1 MSLNKNILILK
12 FSNITNQPRIY
23 RQIEFLRDHY
33 NIYTASFKGL
43 NNPHIKKHFNIK
55 IPLLPTGL
63 IDKFLWNIAPV
74 SQFLINY
81 FKLNTIHFDLIV
93 AHDPFTLQ
101 TALQL
106 SKMMGS
112 KVLHDAHEYTPRQY
126 EDIWFQRLI
135 LLKIWGRICRKFMPH
150 ADATITVCQG
160 IADEYE
166 RNYGVHCEVINN
178 APFFNKLLPST
189 IDGKIIRMVHHGVAH
204 PSRRTEDMIHLM
216 NILDER
222 FHLDFMLINDG
233 SQYYKKILSMGQQ
246 NPRISFRDP
255 VPMPDIP
262 ETINGYDIG
271 LFLLSPETFSYR
283 MALPNKLF
291 EFIQGR
297 LAVAIWPSPEMA
309 KVVNEYNCGI
319 ISEDFTVESMARKL
333 NALSTD
339 DIVKYKMNS
348 HRAAGYLCAEKN
360 KDMLLNI
367 VEKLLR

>member
-1 MSLNKNILILK
+1 MKI
-12 FSNITNQPRIY
+12 
-23 RQIEFLRDHY
+23 
-33 NIYTASFKGL
+33 
-43 NNPHIKKHFNIK
+43 HF
-55 IPLLPTGL
+55 LPTGL

-74 SQFLINY
+74 SQFLANY
-81 FKLNTIHFDLIV
+81 FKLNRIHFDLII
-93 AHDPFTLQ
+93 AHDPFTLK

-106 SKMMGS
+106 SKKMDA

-126 EDIWFQRLI
+126 EDQCFQRVI
-135 LLKIWGRICRKFMPH
+135 LLKIWDYICSKYMPH

-160 IADEYE
+160 IADEYK

-178 APFFNKLLPST
+178 APFFNKLAPSP
-189 IDGKIIRMVHHGVAH
+189 IENHSIKIIHHGAVH
-204 PSRRTEDMIHLM
+204 PSRRSEDMIHLM

-222 FHLDFMLINDG
+222 FHLDFMLMNNG
-233 SQYYKKILSMGQQ
+233 SQYYKKILSMGQE

-262 ETINGYDIG
+262 KEINHYDIG
-271 LFLLSPETFSYR
+271 LFLLSPDTFSYR

-309 KVVNEYNCGI
+309 KIVNEYKCGI
-319 ISEDFTVESMARKL
+319 VSGDFTIESIAKQL
-333 NALSTD
+333 NSLSTK
-339 DIVKYKMNS
+339 DIEKYKMNS
-348 HRAAGYLCAEKN
+348 HKAAGYLCAEKN